1 MLTTLSIRDFAIISA
16 LDLRFSDGLTV
27 VTGETGAGKSIV
39 LDALKMLAGARAD
52 AGVVRA
58 GAERAELSVEF
69 ALTDSKSTRRWLKDA
84 ELDEGEGNFVQLRR
98 VVRAEGSSKAWING
112 RAVPL
117 TQLRELAEQLIEIH
131 GQHDSMM
138 LQEPARQLA
147 VLDHFA
153 ASGAELA
160 SVKEAALSVKAITQE
175 TTELK
180 KLSGT
185 GTELLE
191 LLSQQLA
198 ELGKLRL
205 APEHLAELDS
215 KQRKLANAESL
226 IAAVE
231 QALLRLDRDAP
242 HGVARVLVQIQ
253 SDLRKYGAVDSK
265 LLEAAALLESAAI
278 EVDEALS
285 LVEDVRS
292 DLALD
297 PKQLAQVEAELSK
310 VHELA
315 RKHRVPVAQLAE
327 KGAELANRVAQMSG
341 ADERLAALALARQNA
356 ETAWQKAAES
366 LTAKRQLAAKKLSRA
381 VEALIQQLG
390 MAGGK
395 LNFEFNPR
403 GANDFSA
410 LGAESGE
417 FVGCANPGQ
426 LLKPLRKTASGGE
439 LSRISLA
446 LKVSSLTRGTVPVLL
461 FDEVDAGIGGAVAD
475 TVGQLLAKLGRAHQV
490 LVVTHLAQVAAY
502 GDQHCQV
509 SKTTDGLQTQSS
521 VRLLNEKQ
529 RIDELA
535 RMLGGQVTPSTR
547 AAAAE
552 LRARVQAKQKP

>member
-175 TTELK
+175 TAELK

-327 KGAELANRVAQMSG
+327 KSAELANRVAQMSG

-552 LRARVQAKQKP
+552 LRARVQGRQKN

>member
-285 LVEDVRS
+285 LVEDVRC

-327 KGAELANRVAQMSG
+327 KSAELANRVAQMSG

-535 RMLGGQVTPSTR
+535 RMLGGQVTPSKR

-552 LRARVQAKQKP
+552 LRARVVQTQKT

>member
-327 KGAELANRVAQMSG
+327 KSAELANRVAQMSG

-552 LRARVQAKQKP
+552 LRARVQGRQKN

>member
-39 LDALKMLAGARAD
+39 LDALTMLAGARAD

-58 GAERAELSVEF
+58 GAERAELSAEF
-69 ALTDSKSTRRWLKDA
+69 ALAGSKHIRRWLKDA
-84 ELDEGEGNFVQLRR
+84 ELDEGEGSTVQLRR

-138 LQEPARQLA
+138 LQEPARQLD

-153 ASGAELA
+153 ASAVELA
-160 SVKEAALSVKAITQE
+160 AVKDAATTVKAIAQE
-175 TTELK
+175 TAELK

-215 KQRKLANAESL
+215 KQRKLANAEAL
-226 IAAVE
+226 ITAVE
-231 QALLRLDRDAP
+231 HALQRLDRDAP
-242 HGVARVLVQIQ
+242 QGVVRVLTQVQI
-253 SDLRKYGAVDSK
+253 DLRKYGAVDAK
-265 LLEAAALLESAAI
+265 LIEAAALIESAAI

-297 PKQLAQVEAELSK
+297 PKQLAQVEAELTK

-327 KGAELANRVAQMSG
+327 KSAELKVRVAQMSG
-341 ADERLAALALARQNA
+341 ADERLVALALARQSA
-356 ETAWQKAAES
+356 ETAWKKAAES
-366 LTAKRQLAAKKLSRA
+366 LSAKRQLAAKKLSRA
-381 VEALIQQLG
+381 AEALIQQLG

-395 LNFEFNPR
+395 LNFEFNAR
-403 GANDFSA
+403 AATDFSA

-417 FVGCANPGQ
+417 FVVCANPGQ

-439 LSRISLA
+439 LSRLSLA
-446 LKVSSLTRGTVPVLL
+446 LKVSSLTKANVPVLL

-490 LVVTHLAQVAAY
+490 LVVTHLAQVAAH

-509 SKTTDGLQTQSS
+509 SKTNDGLQTQSS
-521 VRLLNEKQ
+521 VHLLDENQ

-552 LRARVQAKQKP
+552 LRARVQGTQKT

>member
-160 SVKEAALSVKAITQE
+160 TVKEAALSVKAITQE
-175 TTELK
+175 TAELK

-242 HGVARVLVQIQ
+242 HGVARVLAQIQ

-327 KGAELANRVAQMSG
+327 KSAELANRVAQMSG

-461 FDEVDAGIGGAVAD
+461 FDEVDSGIGGAVAD

-521 VRLLNEKQ
+521 VRLLNAKQ

-552 LRARVQAKQKP
+552 LRARVVQTQKT